1 MARLGLVLRE
11 GLVFGL
17 IAGAFAL
24 VIRLVA
30 LLATGTAMPNP
41 FSSFVTTALTL
52 LIIGGAGRKLAAATG
67 TTTPSLQMGA
77 LAGGI
82 SELMRNLVA
91 AIIISYLPAGQSAF
105 AHLTPAARR
114 AATDT
119 STLAVALGQQLGLAI
134 VVGAMIGWLGA
145 WALLRFQPPR
155 EPPVK

>member
-17 IAGAFAL
+17 IAGVFSL

-77 LAGGI
+77 LAGG
-82 SELMRNLVA
+82 
-91 AIIISYLPAGQSAF
+91 SA
-105 AHLTPAARR
+105 
-114 AATDT
+114 
-119 STLAVALGQQLGLAI
+119 S
-134 VVGAMIGWLGA
+134 
-145 WALLRFQPPR
+145 
-155 EPPVK
+155 